1 MLGLHYKA
9 HLTPKD
15 TVLITGSTG
24 GTGLAAI
31 QVSQAIGSK
40 IIAVYHEESKKHVL
54 QKYGIENDYIISDKL
69 PIKEFSN
76 KIKQLTN
83 GGVDVVFDPVGG
95 DSFMKCFKSVK
106 FNANIFF
113 VIIIIILIIIFLI
126 HL

>member
-1 MLGLHYKA
+1 MLGLYYKA
-9 HLTPKD
+9 RLTTND

-54 QKYGIENDYIISDKL
+54 QKYGIADDCIISDAL

-83 GGVDVVFDPVGG
+83 GGVDMVFDPVGG
-95 DSFMKCFKSVK
+95 ETFMKCFRSIK
-106 FNANIFF
+106 FNANIFLLL
-113 VIIIIILIIIFLI
+113 LIFIVFLI
-126 HL
+126 HP